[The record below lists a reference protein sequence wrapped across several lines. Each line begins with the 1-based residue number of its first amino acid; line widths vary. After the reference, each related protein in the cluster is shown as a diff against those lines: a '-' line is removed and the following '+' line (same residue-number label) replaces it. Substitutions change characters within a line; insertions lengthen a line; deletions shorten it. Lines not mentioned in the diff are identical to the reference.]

1 MKNTNL
7 FENKYSLSIMHISDV
22 QKIFEDITGKKD
34 INIAVNELMK
44 DYILAKVFQLKVQ
57 NTQFEIKWGLT
68 YNEFEKESSK
78 WENGSSY
85 EIEQEYY
92 NWGETIT
99 ELEHFNKLSKQWI

>member
-1 MKNTNL
+1 MKNTGIL
-7 FENKYSLSIMHISDV
+7 ENKYSQSIMQISDI
-22 QKIFEDITGKKD
+22 QKIFEDITGKQD
-34 INIAVNELMK
+34 INIAVHELIK

-68 YNEFEKESSK
+68 YNEFEQESSK
-78 WENGSSY
+78 WKNGASY

-92 NWGETIT
+92 NWGEVIT